1 MLKSYTSSRHF
12 VIVISEKRRLIM
24 DITKF
29 IKSHKELADLPFLV
43 VYSTIKILVDK
54 GILRLTEADN
64 GMD

>member
-1 MLKSYTSSRHF
+1 
-12 VIVISEKRRLIM
+12 M

-29 IKSHKELADLPFLV
+29 IKSHKELSDLPFLV

-54 GILRLTEADN
+54 GILRLTEANN

>member
-1 MLKSYTSSRHF
+1 MLKSYTFPRHF

>member
-1 MLKSYTSSRHF
+1 MLKSYTFCPKF

-54 GILRLTEADN
+54 GILRLTEVSN

>member
-1 MLKSYTSSRHF
+1 MLKSYTFSLQF

-54 GILRLTEADN
+54 GILKLTEANN

>member
-1 MLKSYTSSRHF
+1 
-12 VIVISEKRRLIM
+12 M

-29 IKSHKELADLPFLV
+29 IKSHKELADLPFLG

-54 GILRLTEADN
+54 GILKLTEANN

>member
-1 MLKSYTSSRHF
+1 
-12 VIVISEKRRLIM
+12 M

-54 GILRLTEADN
+54 GILRLTEADY